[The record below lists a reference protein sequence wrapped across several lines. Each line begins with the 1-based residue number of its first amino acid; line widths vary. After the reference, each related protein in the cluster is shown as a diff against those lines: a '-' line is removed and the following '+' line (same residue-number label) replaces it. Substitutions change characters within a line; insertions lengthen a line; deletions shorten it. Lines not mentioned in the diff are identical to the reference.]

1 MKERLE
7 ADCAYCKELCGY
19 EGFVSCYIGSSLIWR
34 DNTGII
40 RQSEEDAQRDAEKKL
55 ADMKEQNHV

>member
-40 RQSEEDAQRDAEKKL
+40 RSWRKDALDDAEKKL
-55 ADMKEQNHV
+55 DEMKEGAK